1 MAANRG
7 HRRQVR
13 HVQLDAACICCIA
26 EARGPS
32 SARLMARDT
41 WLGGSTA
48 VKPDLR
54 AGRPHSLDGLGVV
67 LQGGGS
73 MAEPSAP
80 AADSDA
86 AAASG
91 SAGGGRV
98 ATVVLRASTDN
109 LLDDLERAIDDGVNN
124 YKVLSARVQ
133 GSNISRLHA
142 MTVRRELAACCKW
155 LG

>member
-1 MAANRG
+1 M
-7 HRRQVR
+7 
-13 HVQLDAACICCIA
+13 
-26 EARGPS
+26 
-32 SARLMARDT
+32 
-41 WLGGSTA
+41 
-48 VKPDLR
+48 
-54 AGRPHSLDGLGVV
+54 

-124 YKVLSARVQ
+124 YKVFPDRVSGLAVYMQSLHDGDRRPAADGSADDASHVC
-133 GSNISRLHA
+133 S
-142 MTVRRELAACCKW
+142 
-155 LG
+155 

>member
-1 MAANRG
+1 VAVATARELAAAL
-7 HRRQVR
+7 HIQ
-13 HVQLDAACICCIA
+13 D
-26 EARGPS
+26 
-32 SARLMARDT
+32 
-41 WLGGSTA
+41 
-48 VKPDLR
+48 
-54 AGRPHSLDGLGVV
+54 AGRVDWHPNISKPNPRARQQFVPKGLGVIV
-67 LQGGGS
+67 QGGGS

-124 YKVLSARVQ
+124 YKVFPDRVS
-133 GSNISRLHA
+133 G
-142 MTVRRELAACCKW
+142 LAVYM
-155 LG
+155 